1 MSNGLT
7 SATLNMLEPDIG
19 NHSPREPLVT
29 SLQQWV
35 KDNDPREAVT
45 STGLQQDD
53 FECPGASNM
62 QAKVRHENPR
72 SVEGLRQEQQTRTLL
87 KEFR

>member
-1 MSNGLT
+1 M
-7 SATLNMLEPDIG
+7 SATLNTLEPDIG

-45 STGLQQDD
+45 STGLQQDN
-53 FECPGASNM
+53 FECPGAINM
-62 QAKVRHENPR
+62 QAKVRHENPGSAER
-72 SVEGLRQEQQTRTLL
+72 LLPEQ
-87 KEFR
+87 

>member
-1 MSNGLT
+1 M
-7 SATLNMLEPDIG
+7 
-19 NHSPREPLVT
+19 VT

-53 FECPGASNM
+53 FKCPGASNM

-72 SVEGLRQEQQTRTLL
+72 SAEGLWHEQQTRALL
-87 KEFR
+87 KEFGLEWIDTDPVATDNEATI